1 VVGVV
6 AELAAQVGDVH
17 LHQMLI
23 THPLGSP
30 GPLQQLAAAEHDPR
44 PLRQRLQQIELQAG
58 QLHRVAAAADL
69 AGGHIHAQ
77 IPEAAHRRR
86 LGPGGAG
93 SPAHGPDARHQLPR
107 GERLGHVVVGAG
119 GQAHDLVGLLG
130 PGGEHDD
137 VGVTEGPDLPAGLDA
152 VHAGKHQVQHD
163 HLGILLPDQLDGS
176 FAILTGADREPLTF
190 QIAGDQPAQ
199 RRLVLD
205 YQRTRLRGG
214 RLPTPRVRAATTHG
228 WLLRCGQGDPE
239 RFAGRPLEDRSVW
252 SLR

>member
-23 THPLGSP
+23 THPVRPP

-44 PLRQRLQQIELQAG
+44 PLRQRLQQVELQAG
-58 QLHRVAAAADL
+58 QRHRVAAAANL

-93 SPAHGPDARHQLPR
+93 STAHGPDPGHQLPR
-107 GERLGHVVVGAG
+107 GKRLGDIVVGAG
-119 GQAHDLVGLLG
+119 GQADDLVGLLG
-130 PGGEHDD
+130 PGGQHDD
-137 VGVTEGPDLPAGLDA
+137 VGVAEGSDPPAGLDA
-152 VHAGKHQVQHD
+152 VHAGEHQVQHD
-163 HLGILLPDQLDGS
+163 DLGILLAGELDGPL
-176 FAILTGADREPLTF
+176 AILTAADLEPLAF
-190 QIAGDQPAQ
+190 QITGDQPGQ

-205 YQRTRLRGG
+205 HQRTRLRGG
-214 RLPTPRVRAATTHG
+214 RLPAPRVWAVTRHG
-228 WLLRCGQGDPE
+228 WRRRCGQGDPE
-239 RFAGRPLEDRSVW
+239 RFAGRPSVDRRV
-252 SLR
+252 